1 MSAGRTVRAW
11 DLPTRLFHWAL
22 VAMILSSWL
31 SYEYSNALG
40 DSTMKWHRYNGYAV
54 LILIVWRLLW
64 GVFGSSTSRFATFV
78 AWPWRAASY
87 GIDLVRGRDRHFLG
101 HNPLGTY
108 MVLVLLAAVTLQ
120 TMLGM
125 FATEHNYL
133 TWGPLAPMIAD
144 DLTQKITKWHKQF
157 FWYGLIGLIIGALI
171 FAVIGN
177 VLWKKAN
184 RLDPASEKDK
194 TRFFIQNQLGMI
206 ISIIAFLPLVI
217 LIFTNKD
224 LSGKQKGIV
233 GSIAAIALIIAGVTG
248 VDFDPPSI
256 EQYTEQTA
264 QVEALTG
271 GVNHVYWTK
280 SGKSYHLYSDCSYI
294 NSDRTTEI
302 FEGTVAQA
310 RELKNI
316 TDLCDRCERRAVK
329 ENEATVPEAI
339 EEAPVETME

>member
-1 MSAGRTVRAW
+1 MTDKGTSKKVTRVGGDEAT
-11 DLPTRLFHWAL
+11 PT
-22 VAMILSSWL
+22 S
-31 SYEYSNALG
+31 G
-40 DSTMKWHRYNGYAV
+40 STG
-54 LILIVWRLLW
+54 
-64 GVFGSSTSRFATFV
+64 FV
-78 AWPWRAASY
+78 ATAESKGRARNLRIFSIISWVAAI
-87 GIDLVRGRDRHFLG
+87 GVEIWAI
-101 HNPLGTY
+101 
-108 MVLVLLAAVTLQ
+108 MVLRSTPDKMGL
-120 TMLGM
+120 
-125 FATEHNYL
+125 
-133 TWGPLAPMIAD
+133 
-144 DLTQKITKWHKQF
+144 
-157 FWYGLIGLIIGALI
+157 LIGLIVGALV

-194 TRFFIQNQLGMI
+194 TRFFIQNQLGAI
-206 ISIIAFLPLVI
+206 ISVLAFLPLVI

-248 VDFDPPSI
+248 VDFNPPSI

-264 QVEALTG
+264 QVESLTG

-294 NSDRTTEI
+294 NSDRTNEI

-329 ENEATVPEAI
+329 ENEVTVPESEVPA
-339 EEAPVETME
+339 ESTE